1 MEPEQQVRVEESL
14 APLGRALSGELLR
27 EQPRGALALARAP
40 HGGLEGWASQVPLG
54 LEPALELVW
63 VVQLAPALIL
73 ILLILAVVE
82 REGLDLAEALAQV

>member
-1 MEPEQQVRVEESL
+1 LV
-14 APLGRALSGELLR
+14 
-27 EQPRGALALARAP
+27 
-40 HGGLEGWASQVPLG
+40 GWASQVPLG